1 MSVPAQA
8 VADIIKEQPAWVDLR
23 KERNYLKIFWNR
35 GYNNWTKT
43 EFKEHMRVDRGTF

>member
-23 KERNYLKIFWNR
+23 KEKNYLKIF
-35 GYNNWTKT
+35 
-43 EFKEHMRVDRGTF
+43 GTVVIITGLKLNSKNI